1 MDLST
6 VGGPVGVGWVAG
18 STETLFTD
26 GRGGRVCVTSSLGFG
41 RRRVGGNAPRPLG
54 HDDVDADEHVRA
66 LYLLWQRQVV
76 VQWRSYSDDI
86 SLSTFV
92 NFNKKKRKIGSTEDF
107 CLNGA
112 SQKKNLFSP
121 VG

>member
-1 MDLST
+1 M
-6 VGGPVGVGWVAG
+6 
-18 STETLFTD
+18 
-26 GRGGRVCVTSSLGFG
+26 
-41 RRRVGGNAPRPLG
+41 GGNAPRPLG

-86 SLSTFV
+86 SLSTRV
-92 NFNKKKRKIGSTEDF
+92 NFNKKNRKLDRRRNF

>member
-1 MDLST
+1 M
-6 VGGPVGVGWVAG
+6 
-18 STETLFTD
+18 
-26 GRGGRVCVTSSLGFG
+26 CVTSSLGFG

-92 NFNKKKRKIGSTEDF
+92 NFNKKKTENWIDGGIF
-107 CLNGA
+107 
-112 SQKKNLFSP
+112 
-121 VG
+121 V